1 MLTDALLGLKFF
13 WEIMGTWK
21 AFYITL
27 DARFLLCRAETQHG
41 HLMEGK
47 GEAGRG
53 QQRKR

>member
-1 MLTDALLGLKFF
+1 MLTDALLGLNFF
-13 WEIMGTWK
+13 WQIMGTWK

-27 DARFLLCRAETQHG
+27 DGRFLLCRAETQHG